1 MQISYVLL
9 FLLAKPKNIL
19 VLSTMDFIR
28 GRTDDDQREKP
39 ALYKLYDFTMGKCN
53 IVNTD
58 LDFFYV
64 WLIFKNFCPLNI
76 FNAYLCMSLVTVV
89 LNVEGSFCHVFKN
102 NNNRWKPVLLIRI
115 FIIRNQIRIQPFF

>member
-1 MQISYVLL
+1 MFGIKINADYKIILELLNLDLYEPTFLGLCLVLRIRSRICNTDCISWFGSTILQISYVLL
-9 FLLAKPKNIL
+9 FLLAKLKNIL

-64 WLIFKNFCPLNI
+64 
-76 FNAYLCMSLVTVV
+76 
-89 LNVEGSFCHVFKN
+89 
-102 NNNRWKPVLLIRI
+102 
-115 FIIRNQIRIQPFF
+115 